1 MNDRKLMATGVV
13 GLAVA
18 ALCCA
23 TPVLAV
29 LLAGVGLS
37 AVLGY
42 LDYVLIP
49 AMVMFLAI
57 IVFAANRRRQSGQAA
72 AQQQRKLP

>member
-1 MNDRKLMATGVV
+1 MNDRKMMATGIV
-13 GLAVA
+13 GFGLA

-23 TPVLAV
+23 TPVLAI
-29 LLAGVGLS
+29 LLTAVGLS

-49 AMVMFLAI
+49 AMVLFLAI
-57 IVFAANRRRQSGQAA
+57 ILYAAYRRRQSA
-72 AQQQRKLP
+72 

>member
-1 MNDRKLMATGVV
+1 MENRKLMATGIV
-13 GLAVA
+13 GFMVA
-18 ALCCA
+18 ALCCS

-29 LLAGVGLS
+29 LLGAVGLL

-49 AMVMFLAI
+49 AMVLFLG
-57 IVFAANRRRQSGQAA
+57 IVIYAAYRLRRS
-72 AQQQRKLP
+72 AQTAEARAKESS

>member
-1 MNDRKLMATGVV
+1 MENRRLMATSIVGFVV
-13 GLAVA
+13 T
-18 ALCCA
+18 ALYCF

-29 LLAGVGLS
+29 LLGAVGLS

-49 AMVMFLAI
+49 AMILFLG
-57 IVFAANRRRQSGQAA
+57 IVANAAYRHRRSA
-72 AQQQRKLP
+72 

>member
-1 MNDRKLMATGVV
+1 MENRRLMATGIVGFVV
-13 GLAVA
+13 T
-18 ALCCA
+18 ALCCF

-29 LLAGVGLS
+29 LPGAVGLS

-49 AMVMFLAI
+49 AMILFLG
-57 IVFAANRRRQSGQAA
+57 IVAYAAYRRRRSA
-72 AQQQRKLP
+72 

>member
-1 MNDRKLMATGVV
+1 MENRKLMATGIV
-13 GLAVA
+13 GFMVA
-18 ALCCA
+18 ALCCS

-29 LLAGVGLS
+29 LLGAVGLS

-49 AMVMFLAI
+49 AMVLFLGI
-57 IVFAANRRRQSGQAA
+57 IAYAAYRRRGSV
-72 AQQQRKLP
+72 